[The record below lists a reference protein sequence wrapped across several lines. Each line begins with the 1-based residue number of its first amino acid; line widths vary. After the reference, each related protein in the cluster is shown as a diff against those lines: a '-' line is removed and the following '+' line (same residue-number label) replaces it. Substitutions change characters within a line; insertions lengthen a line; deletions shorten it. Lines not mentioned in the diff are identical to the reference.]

1 VTVTDGEKHLVD
13 EQERLLKAVDKFQNA
28 FVKYSFSPEKKKGK
42 QILLSPL
49 TFISFFYK
57 QAVILRNRAYHKGFL
72 RARKLSIPVISI
84 GNLTVGG
91 TGKTPTT
98 VYLAR
103 LLQSMGKR
111 VGVLSRGYRGSA
123 SGIAN
128 VVSDG
133 EKVRLGPC
141 EAGDEPFLIAE
152 KLPGIVV
159 LTGKDRGLAGE
170 YAQKNFS
177 IDVALLDD
185 GFQHIKL
192 KRDLDILL
200 LDGRNPLG
208 NGYLLPRGSLREPP
222 ESIRRAHLV
231 LVSHADKNYEKIK
244 ERIHTVNLNA
254 PIFFADYIP
263 VGLERL
269 ASQEKLSLDFLHGKT
284 VHALAGVARPENFVS
299 ILAQMGAEVKET
311 LFFPD
316 HHFYHPKE
324 LTSIDKNSIIV
335 TTEKDAVKLKLLSLP
350 ACDILVLKIELSIEH
365 DEKFQVFL
373 KKYLPY

>member
-1 VTVTDGEKHLVD
+1 L
-13 EQERLLKAVDKFQNA
+13 RAVDKFQNA
-28 FVKYSFSPEKKKGK
+28 FVKYFFSPEKKKGK

-49 TFISFFYK
+49 TLISSLYK
-57 QAVILRNRAYHKGFL
+57 QAVIFRNQAYHKGFL
-72 RARKLSIPVISI
+72 HARKLSIPVISI

-91 TGKTPTT
+91 TGKTPMTI
-98 VYLAR
+98 YLAR

-111 VGVLSRGYRGSA
+111 VGVLSRGYRGA
-123 SGIAN
+123 APGAVN

-133 EKVRLGPC
+133 KKVRLVPG
-141 EAGDEPFLIAE
+141 EAGDEPFLIAQ

-170 YAQKNFS
+170 YAQNNFS

-200 LDGRNPLG
+200 LDGRSPLG
-208 NGYLLPRGSLREPP
+208 NGYLLPRGNLREPP

-231 LVSHADKNYEKIK
+231 LVTHADKNYEKIK
-244 ERIHTVNLNA
+244 SIIHTFNLNV
-254 PIFFADYIP
+254 PVFFADYIP
-263 VGLERL
+263 VGLENL
-269 ASQEKLSLDFLHGKT
+269 TSQEKLSLDFLHGKA
-284 VHALAGVARPENFVS
+284 VKALAGVARPEYFVS
-299 ILAQMGAEVKET
+299 FLSQMGAKVKET

-324 LTSIDKNSIIV
+324 LTTIDKNSIFV
-335 TTEKDAVKLKLLSLP
+335 TTEKDAVKLKSLSLP
-350 ACDILVLKIELSIEH
+350 ECDILVLKIEFKIEN
-365 DEKFQVFL
+365 DEKFQDVL
-373 KKYLPY
+373 KKYLPYKF

>member
-1 VTVTDGEKHLVD
+1 LRTK
-13 EQERLLKAVDKFQNA
+13 DKLQKA
-28 FVKYSFSPEKKKGK
+28 FVKYSFSSEQKRSKK
-42 QILLSPL
+42 ILLSPL
-49 TFISFFYK
+49 TLISFFYK
-57 QAVILRNRAYHKGFL
+57 QAVILRNRAYHQGFL
-72 RARKLSIPVISI
+72 RSRKLSIPVISI

-98 VYLAR
+98 IYVAR

-111 VGVLSRGYRGSA
+111 VGVLSRGYKGVA

-133 EKVRLGPC
+133 EKVKLSPDEG
-141 EAGDEPFLIAE
+141 GDEPFLIAN

-170 YAQKNFS
+170 YAQKNFF

-208 NGYLLPRGSLREPP
+208 NGYLLPRGNLREPP

-231 LVSHADKNYEKIK
+231 LITHADKNYKKIK
-244 ERIHTVNLNA
+244 EMIHAFNVKT
-254 PIFFADYIP
+254 PIFFADYVP
-263 VGLERL
+263 VGLGNL
-269 ASQEKLSLDFLHGKT
+269 ISQEKLPLDFLHGKA
-284 VHALAGVARPENFVS
+284 VKALAGVARPEYFVS
-299 ILAQMGAEVKET
+299 LLFHLGAEVKET

-316 HHFYHPKE
+316 HYCYHPQD
-324 LTSIDKNSIIV
+324 LTQINKSSLIV
-335 TTEKDAVKLKLLSLP
+335 TTEKDAVKLRSLP
-350 ACDILVLKIELSIEH
+350 LPGCDILVLKIDLKIDQE
-365 DEKFQVFL
+365 EKFHDFL

>member
-1 VTVTDGEKHLVD
+1 M
-13 EQERLLKAVDKFQNA
+13 RAVDKFRNA
-28 FVKYSFSPEKKKGK
+28 FVKYSFSPEKKKGR
-42 QILLSPL
+42 QILLLPL
-49 TFISFFYK
+49 TLLSFLYK
-57 QAVILRNRAYHKGFL
+57 QSVILRNRAYHKGLL

-98 VYLAR
+98 IYLAR

-111 VGVLSRGYRGSA
+111 VGVLSRGYRGAA
-123 SGIAN
+123 SGAAN

-133 EKVRLGPC
+133 VKVRLGPG

-208 NGYLLPRGSLREPP
+208 NGYLLPRGNLREPP

-231 LVSHADKNYEKIK
+231 LVTHADKNYEEIK
-244 ERIHTVNLNA
+244 EIIHTFNLNA

-263 VGLERL
+263 VGFEHLT
-269 ASQEKLSLDFLHGKT
+269 SQEKLSLDFLHGKT
-284 VHALAGVARPENFVS
+284 VNALAGVARPEYFVS
-299 ILAQMGAEVKET
+299 LLSQMGAEVKET

-316 HHFYHPKE
+316 HHFYHPRE
-324 LTSIDKNSIIV
+324 LTKIDRNSIFV
-335 TTEKDAVKLKLLSLP
+335 TTEKDAVKLKSLSLP
-350 ACDILVLKIELSIEH
+350 ECDILVLKIELKIEN
-365 DEKFQVFL
+365 DEKFQDFL
-373 KKYLPY
+373 KKYLPSLF